1 MKRATLQ
8 DVTASQLPAALR
20 HRTSFALVRLAAVA
34 RQHCADV
41 LADAGLGQHQHAILC
56 CLDEFGPAFQKDIAG
71 RLGIDSGDIVAFVDK
86 LQVAGLITRERDTR
100 DRRRQLLT
108 ITHGGRRELER
119 IEQLF
124 DDAEPGALGALTADQ
139 RDDLHRM
146 ATQVLEHH
154 APQAWS
160 SRRSREASG
169 PIART

>member
-1 MKRATLQ
+1 
-8 DVTASQLPAALR
+8 VTDSARLPAALR
-20 HRTSFALVRLAAVA
+20 HRTSFVLVRLAAVA

-41 LADAGLGQHQHAILC
+41 LAEAGLGQHQHAILC

-100 DRRRQLLT
+100 DRRRQLLS
-108 ITHGGRRELER
+108 ITEDGRRELKR

-124 DDAEPGALGALTADQ
+124 DEAEPGALGALSREERAE
-139 RDDLHRM
+139 LHRM
-146 ATQVLEHH
+146 ATRVLQRM

-160 SRRSREASG
+160 G
-169 PIART
+169 TD